1 MSALSSSFVTV
12 QLLNSVEKFT
22 TMNEVREVLDDIV
35 HKLESQSTF
44 KLLKEVRN
52 EVKTVRDKLLKA
64 HDEIAR
70 LEDENN
76 KLVRQRR
83 DDKLEARILKNRLQL
98 ELSEILNRLDEGQ
111 KYKDE
116 VKSLKKKLKRKDKW
130 LKSLNYNTP
139 SSDIINSSSSIK
151 ASRPMRTK
159 EKAEE
164 QLWTASGHL

>member
-1 MSALSSSFVTV
+1 
-12 QLLNSVEKFT
+12 
-22 TMNEVREVLDDIV
+22 MNEVREVLNDIV

-64 HDEIAR
+64 HEEIAR

-76 KLVRQRR
+76 KLIRKRR

-98 ELSEILNRLDEGQ
+98 ELGEILNRLDEGK

-116 VKSLKKKLKRKDKW
+116 VKSLKEKLNAK
-130 LKSLNYNTP
+130 
-139 SSDIINSSSSIK
+139 IN
-151 ASRPMRTK
+151 
-159 EKAEE
+159 
-164 QLWTASGHL
+164 G

>member
-12 QLLNSVEKFT
+12 QLLNSVENYA
-22 TMNEVREVLDDIV
+22 TMNEVREVLNDIV

-64 HDEIAR
+64 HEEIAR

-76 KLVRQRR
+76 KLIRKRR

-98 ELSEILNRLDEGQ
+98 ELGEILNRLDEG
-111 KYKDE
+111 
-116 VKSLKKKLKRKDKW
+116 KKIQRRGKIAKRE
-130 LKSLNYNTP
+130 
-139 SSDIINSSSSIK
+139 
-151 ASRPMRTK
+151 TK
-159 EKAEE
+159 T
-164 QLWTASGHL
+164 QR